1 MISKEESPPMLEL
14 GLGVGMV
21 YTKKWKIEEI
31 LEKRGSGYKAS
42 VWQLTCSFFLSHKK
56 IR

>member
-1 MISKEESPPMLEL
+1 MISQEESPPMLEL

-42 VWQLTCSFFLSHKK
+42 VWQLKRFLLSHKN
-56 IR
+56 

>member
-42 VWQLTCSFFLSHKK
+42 VWLLTG
-56 IR
+56 